1 MIIFLLIIAII
12 WFLLMT
18 IGGNIG
24 IYLHNKRRA
33 QVYPAL
39 YKRLPYYNLT
49 TLSIDVIV
57 VSFLI
62 AYFVGA
68 FK

>member
-1 MIIFLLIIAII
+1 
-12 WFLLMT
+12 MT
-18 IGGNIG
+18 LGGNIG
-24 IYLHNKRRA
+24 IYQHNKRA
-33 QVYPAL
+33 QVYPML

-49 TLSIDVIV
+49 TFIMDVIV

-62 AYFVGA
+62 AYFIGA